1 MSIPVVSTIACRSH
15 SYWPAVSPSSL
26 NSDSDSDSDISP
38 LLRRSL
44 LLYFIVAHCPV
55 LGPFVYVIQQIEN
68 SSMHCEYV
76 PFFSPLY
83 LLCLQIDTIAFQ
95 RYIHICMYVCIYIL
109 FSASPF
115 VWSIRFL
122 PPYQQPLGLSLFFS
136 CINNSVQSAPR
147 NGQYVNSGTK
157 PSTPLHTPAVRK

>member
-15 SYWPAVSPSSL
+15 SYWPAMSPSSL

-83 LLCLQIDTIAFQ
+83 LLCLQIDTIAFH
-95 RYIHICMYVCIYIL
+95 RYIHIYVRMYLYSVLCLTIRL
-109 FSASPF
+109 VHSFSAS
-115 VWSIRFL
+115 L
-122 PPYQQPLGLSLFFS
+122 PANHWDSVCFS
-136 CINNSVQSAPR
+136 PASTI
-147 NGQYVNSGTK
+147 
-157 PSTPLHTPAVRK
+157 PSRVRHEMGNM